1 MNWSLCPLPGRCF
14 LALVIPVLLCFLSL
28 GGRSLAAEEQAAGV
42 DAVLI
47 MDSSGSM
54 AKNDPKKL
62 RVPAAKMFMS
72 LLRENDRVGLISF
85 SDDGYPVLRPTAPL
99 PGKMS
104 RILGSAD
111 KVSSKGV
118 YTNIHAALEKGI
130 TMLDRYGKD
139 GQEKMLILMSDG
151 KMDVGNSKEDAR
163 LTADV
168 RGAITNRLK
177 EKGIKVYTIAFTESS
192 DVELMR
198 YLADETGALYRLAE
212 NDEDLHEVFS
222 AIFETAKNPDMLPID
237 GGEFSVD
244 ASIEEVTIV
253 ASKERAG
260 VRVFLQTPAGK
271 KLSAKNAGKNLKWFA
286 SYHFDMITIKKPQP
300 GTWKLLST
308 SGKNRAYI
316 VTNMTL
322 QHNSQIL
329 KLEKNK
335 EMVIEAWLEEDG
347 KLLDREAV
355 LTGTEFYLVIED
367 PSGSKAE
374 FNLFDNGEYGDRKAA
389 DGRYSNTLAY
399 ENPGAY
405 RLSLRAIGETFKREK
420 TINFDIAAPEK
431 STQTAAPVEKP
442 EPVMENNT
450 EKAIVPEP
458 VKLPESNE
466 EALAAPDGDQTPPE
480 AEKPATQPDVAAEP
494 ELEPEE
500 GPGVATVVGV
510 FVGINAVL
518 GLIGA
523 GIWWFLKRRKK
534 TATDEDQVDLEAA
547 ED

>member
-1 MNWSLCPLPGRCF
+1 MNWSNCPIPGRWF
-14 LALVIPVLLCFLSL
+14 ISILIPAFLCFTSL
-28 GGRSLAAEEQAAGV
+28 VGVVVAAEDKAPGV

-118 YTNIHAALEKGI
+118 YTNIHAALKKGI
-130 TMLDRYGKD
+130 RMLDRFGKD

-151 KMDVGNSKEDAR
+151 KMDVGNAKEDAR

-168 RGAITNRLK
+168 RGNITRTLK

-192 DVELMR
+192 DVDLMR
-198 YLADETGALYRLAE
+198 YLADETGALYRLAA

-222 AIFETAKNPDMLPID
+222 AIFETAKDPDMLPVD
-237 GGEFSVD
+237 GGEFTVD

-260 VRVFLQTPAGK
+260 VRVFLQTPEGK
-271 KLSAKNAGKNLKWFA
+271 KLSAKNAGKNLKWFS
-286 SYHFDMITIKKPQP
+286 SYHFDMITIKNPRP

-316 VTNMTL
+316 VTNMSL
-322 QHNSQIL
+322 HHNPQIL

-335 EMVIEAWLEEDG
+335 AMVIEAWLEEDG

-420 TINFDIAAPEK
+420 TINFDIAAPEE
-431 STQTAAPVEKP
+431 STETAVPAEESEPVVEKETVTEPVKQPEQEEASTAVPDKDQAPAEEEKP
-442 EPVMENNT
+442 ET
-450 EKAIVPEP
+450 K
-458 VKLPESNE
+458 
-466 EALAAPDGDQTPPE
+466 PE
-480 AEKPATQPDVAAEP
+480 AVTKPEK
-494 ELEPEE
+494 
-500 GPGVATVVGV
+500 GPGAAMVVGV
-510 FVGINAVL
+510 FVGINILL
-518 GLIGA
+518 GLTGA
-523 GIWWFLKRRKK
+523 GVWWFLKRRKK
-534 TATDEDQVDLEAA
+534 ALPDEDLVDLEAS